1 MGEARVA
8 RRLTAVFAADVA
20 GYSRLMG
27 ADEEGTLRRL
37 QAHRRELIDPK
48 VREHKGRIV
57 KTTGDGMLAEFPSV
71 VDAVRCA
78 VEAQRGMLDREADT
92 GEEQRIRFRIG
103 INLGDVIVDQGDI
116 FGDGVNVAARLEALA
131 DPGGLCVSG
140 TVRDHIGDR
149 LPYAFTA
156 LGEQAVK
163 NIARPVPV
171 FALTPGAIAATP
183 IVPPKP
189 PPPPPGLTF
198 NRIAA
203 IAAVLLVLLTG
214 AGVAVWRLWPIPP
227 SGTRE
232 TKLAPR
238 LSIVVLPFANL
249 SDDPGQ
255 DYFVDSITDD
265 LTSRIDGSFVI
276 SRTTAF
282 TYKGKSVD
290 TKQIGHDLGV
300 RYVLEG
306 SVWRLGETV
315 QINAQLIDAETGAHV
330 WADRFDTDLTNL
342 AMAQS
347 EIIGRLA
354 QTLKLALLES
364 AGRQIAEENHPDAR
378 DLIMRG

>member
-1 MGEARVA
+1 MRKCVNCPAEGTLGEARVA
-8 RRLTAVFAADVA
+8 RRLAAVFAADVA

-78 VEAQRGMLDREADT
+78 VEAQRGMLDREADSA
-92 GEEQRIRFRIG
+92 EEQRIRFRIG

-131 DPGGLCVSG
+131 EPGGLCVSG

-156 LGEQAVK
+156 LGEQVVK
-163 NIARPVPV
+163 NIARPVPA
-171 FALTPGAIAATP
+171 FALTLAAIAATP

-189 PPPPPGLTF
+189 PPPPPRLTF
-198 NRIAA
+198 NRITA

-214 AGVAVWRLWPIPP
+214 AGVAAWRLWPMPP

-232 TKLAPR
+232 AKLAPP
-238 LSIVVLPFANL
+238 LSIVFAVRQSVKRPGAGLFRRLDHRRSDHRPLP
-249 SDDPGQ
+249 
-255 DYFVDSITDD
+255 
-265 LTSRIDGSFVI
+265 
-276 SRTTAF
+276 
-282 TYKGKSVD
+282 
-290 TKQIGHDLGV
+290 
-300 RYVLEG
+300 
-306 SVWRLGETV
+306 
-315 QINAQLIDAETGAHV
+315 
-330 WADRFDTDLTNL
+330 DR
-342 AMAQS
+342 
-347 EIIGRLA
+347 R
-354 QTLKLALLES
+354 
-364 AGRQIAEENHPDAR
+364 
-378 DLIMRG
+378 